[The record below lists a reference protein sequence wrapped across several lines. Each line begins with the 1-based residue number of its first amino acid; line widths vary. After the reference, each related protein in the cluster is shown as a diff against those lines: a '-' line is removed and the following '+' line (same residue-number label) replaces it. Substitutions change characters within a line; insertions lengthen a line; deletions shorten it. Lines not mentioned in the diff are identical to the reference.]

1 MIARCEPPPQRVPI
15 AEKTECLC
23 GLIVDIDR
31 NIFPIKRTDEAV
43 ALSGFYQMIGKHLT
57 LYWREQNAGIVV
69 FCDKTIRC
77 LGERSAD
84 VLT

>member
-15 AEKTECLC
+15 AEETERLC
-23 GLIVDIDR
+23 GLVINIDR
-31 NIFPIKRTDEAV
+31 EISPLKRTDEAV
-43 ALSGFYQMIGKHLT
+43 ALSSFNQMIGKHLT
-57 LYWREQNAGIVV
+57 LHGREQNAGMVV
-69 FCDKTIRC
+69 FCDKTIGC